1 MKSYARQDRVAPLL
15 LRVLAQTMQ
24 RESMPVW
31 LTLTQVK
38 LSADMKH
45 AHVFYS
51 VLDEKQLSEALAIL
65 EAHKH
70 HFKDAIN
77 KNMRL
82 KFLPELRF
90 IYDESLAYQQHIV
103 TLLDD
108 VSPKEA

>member
-1 MKSYARQDRVAPLL
+1 MKSYTRQDRVAPLL

-24 RESMPVW
+24 RENMPLW

-38 LSADMKH
+38 LSSDMKC

-51 VLDEKQLSEALAIL
+51 VFDKKLLSEAPVIL
-65 EAHKH
+65 EAHTH
-70 HFKDAIN
+70 HFKIAIS

-90 IYDESLAYQQHIV
+90 VYDESLAYQQRII
-103 TLLDD
+103 TLIDD
-108 VSPKEA
+108 VSPKGA